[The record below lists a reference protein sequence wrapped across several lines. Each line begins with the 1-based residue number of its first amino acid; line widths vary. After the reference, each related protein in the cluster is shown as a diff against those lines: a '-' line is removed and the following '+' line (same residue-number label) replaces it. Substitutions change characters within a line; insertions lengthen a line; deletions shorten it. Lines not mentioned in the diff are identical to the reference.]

1 MIVQPCCWTLRRHRR
16 VICSRYWK
24 AVDSSI
30 AVRELTL
37 VVKIL
42 SSHFGVYSM
51 GSHLCSRATTRGDPF
66 RSTKVYL
73 CSSPGLLARG
83 SPISESMS
91 GEVRDIFHR
100 ESHLNLRMSRVEH
113 AKFSRVCDR
122 LGLEPVEAVA
132 EGSASRTL
140 AHKVKW
146 RKCAHKEEW
155 PKHCVITKIEGGTTR
170 GGRNW

>member
-1 MIVQPCCWTLRRHRR
+1 
-16 VICSRYWK
+16 
-24 AVDSSI
+24 
-30 AVRELTL
+30 
-37 VVKIL
+37 
-42 SSHFGVYSM
+42 M

-132 EGSASRTL
+132 EGSASQTL

-146 RKCAHKEEW
+146 RNCAHKEEW
-155 PKHCVITKIEGGTTR
+155 PSTALSRRLKGAQHEVGGIGNLGAREVARLGSISGRAFLIHVSRGLGSIEVEQR
-170 GGRNW
+170 YPAFFA